1 MHFTPWFINDI
12 KRTRINVL
20 LQYSTFMSLCFLLL
34 SKYLK
39 IRLKLRLFGNIRLW
53 RISLQKFTHLDLS
66 LSPPFLFISILL
78 LVVEKSL
85 NWTSNPKTTYQILVL
100 LTINNIIAAYFN
112 MCCSRMKEDECSLKA
127 IQFDALLLYVFT
139 IFEFMIFVVFDYR
152 NMNKHSNSS

>member
-139 IFEFMIFVVFDYR
+139 IF
-152 NMNKHSNSS
+152 

>member
-85 NWTSNPKTTYQILVL
+85 SWTSNPKTTYQILVL

-139 IFEFMIFVVFDYR
+139 IF
-152 NMNKHSNSS
+152 

>member
-1 MHFTPWFINDI
+1 MHVSPWFINDI

-112 MCCSRMKEDECSLKA
+112 MCCSRMKEDKSNPIWWTFTLCIYNYLIYDICSIWL
-127 IQFDALLLYVFT
+127 
-139 IFEFMIFVVFDYR
+139 
-152 NMNKHSNSS
+152 

>member
-1 MHFTPWFINDI
+1 MHVSPWFINDI

-139 IFEFMIFVVFDYR
+139 IF
-152 NMNKHSNSS
+152 

>member
-1 MHFTPWFINDI
+1 MHVSLWFINDI

-112 MCCSRMKEDECSLKA
+112 MGWSRMKEDACSLKGFWFNA
-127 IQFDALLLYVFT
+127 SLQYVFP
-139 IFEFMIFVVFDYR
+139 
-152 NMNKHSNSS
+152 KLW